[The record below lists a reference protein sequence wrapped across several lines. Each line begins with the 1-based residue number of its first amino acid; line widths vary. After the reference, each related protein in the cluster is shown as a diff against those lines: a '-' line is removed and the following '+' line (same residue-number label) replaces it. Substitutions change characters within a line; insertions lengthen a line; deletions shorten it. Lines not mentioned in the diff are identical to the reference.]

1 MEDDEETAAL
11 LAELRAISMQ
21 SASSSRFRHENDADD
36 NDDDDDDDVVV
47 GKNQGAPPLN
57 VTDIPNDIRIPNMAA
72 EAADAIPVP
81 TVSQSDTMT
90 ISLDEGDHGVA
101 VGGGGGTSSSS
112 HNSYRSTTTTPSSSS
127 TLSPTKKNSIHLTLM
142 QRHSPQ
148 ILRRKSLSAP
158 SSPGVHERIPSTMTD
173 DTATMNENNQ
183 EAAGMI
189 MEPPIVPSL
198 SQNTGTAFGASSHS
212 YTDSLR
218 SAPSDERSLSPVKR
232 TSRGATVTEK
242 AAVSATLSS
251 ASVSSV
257 PLPPWKRRPA
267 APPGPIPA
275 TNDAA
280 VDATDALTI
289 PTTAVTVGNLQHN
302 NPTIPPVS
310 STSTS
315 SFTYQGERGG
325 AAEDEELL
333 ALLRGISSASS
344 SSRRFDDENQ
354 SSDAP
359 MTTEPVA
366 TTAPVTKHQV
376 IPPWKKKRPVTSNT
390 ITKAQRPAAPAPA
403 PSTIPEEEHV
413 VVQVP
418 TIAVSAVNE
427 VAVVE
432 SLTNTEPIL
441 SNVIRSGG
449 LSSEVI
455 SQPYQGER
463 GGVAEDAE
471 LLALLRGVASSD
483 RFQENDDDIGVNV
496 TMTRTTHHPTTV
508 TSSRSAVPSMSRDPT
523 TTTMSEAPPP
533 LSDEDRI
540 ALEDIPAALS
550 DKNWKVRCQAY
561 DTLSYLLREHVRNN
575 VSGNNV
581 SINSDVIL
589 PGLDDRIPTFVED
602 TNAGALDKALELCLL
617 FAEHCTGAGH
627 ADIARR
633 IVSSM
638 IQKNCFSSRPTTL
651 KLSNALTLKL
661 MEVGVEGTASVHAI
675 VETLLTEGLAS
686 KKPKVIQ
693 ASTLLILD
701 ATYHF
706 GAVSLPLV
714 TVTNAAPK
722 MLSHSN
728 ATVRDCCIKVL
739 AEVCRTFGGSKAPI
753 QNVVDGMKKAQL
765 SELEAQLTE
774 QPEATPIRT
783 GLRSQTQQPSG
794 GANATT
800 SKADAMA
807 TLQANAKELE
817 AQRYAARSAVDIIAA
832 IDKTDY
838 SEQIVL
844 SKWSEKVAALDKVLE
859 CGGEKPYKL
868 MPPSSHVNY
877 GPLIAEMKKL
887 LAHTHFVV
895 CSRAIQVL
903 SMLALGVGEKLYPH
917 LRPTLTPLLQ
927 LSKDKKLTTEVS
939 NGLDALFGTVLS
951 FESLL
956 ENDDAVPSMVN
967 EKIQKNA
974 LARATA
980 LTYLQRCVDRQMSAG
995 PKGVLSASTAASIA
1009 TLMCNKIDDSDATV
1023 RKVALNVLESL
1034 LRPSDETDKSIA
1046 LNVNKVIEQ
1055 LRSSNPR
1062 AYKTLTATTAM
1073 TESKEC
1079 VPSSSGSSA
1088 AKAVPVET
1096 ATAPPMRIRSA
1107 APAKRPPSPAP
1118 TRIENRSIPSTEDT
1132 PGTTVG
1138 AVSDDRSPIPRL
1150 EEAMI
1155 HVTRLA
1161 IPLWDS
1167 SEDDGGILAG
1177 LKGTTSLTYVPLVSK
1192 SLRC

>member
-1 MEDDEETAAL
+1 M
-11 LAELRAISMQ
+11 
-21 SASSSRFRHENDADD
+21 
-36 NDDDDDDDVVV
+36 
-47 GKNQGAPPLN
+47 
-57 VTDIPNDIRIPNMAA
+57 
-72 EAADAIPVP
+72 
-81 TVSQSDTMT
+81 
-90 ISLDEGDHGVA
+90 
-101 VGGGGGTSSSS
+101 
-112 HNSYRSTTTTPSSSS
+112 
-127 TLSPTKKNSIHLTLM
+127 
-142 QRHSPQ
+142 
-148 ILRRKSLSAP
+148 
-158 SSPGVHERIPSTMTD
+158 
-173 DTATMNENNQ
+173 
-183 EAAGMI
+183 
-189 MEPPIVPSL
+189 
-198 SQNTGTAFGASSHS
+198 
-212 YTDSLR
+212 
-218 SAPSDERSLSPVKR
+218 
-232 TSRGATVTEK
+232 
-242 AAVSATLSS
+242 
-251 ASVSSV
+251 
-257 PLPPWKRRPA
+257 
-267 APPGPIPA
+267 
-275 TNDAA
+275 
-280 VDATDALTI
+280 
-289 PTTAVTVGNLQHN
+289 
-302 NPTIPPVS
+302 
-310 STSTS
+310 
-315 SFTYQGERGG
+315 
-325 AAEDEELL
+325 
-333 ALLRGISSASS
+333 
-344 SSRRFDDENQ
+344 
-354 SSDAP
+354 
-359 MTTEPVA
+359 
-366 TTAPVTKHQV
+366 
-376 IPPWKKKRPVTSNT
+376 
-390 ITKAQRPAAPAPA
+390 
-403 PSTIPEEEHV
+403 

-575 VSGNNV
+575 VSGNSV
-581 SINSDVIL
+581 SIDSDVIL

-903 SMLALGVGEKLYPH
+903 SMLAMGVGEKLYPH

-1009 TLMCNKIDDSDATV
+1009 TLMCNKIDDSDAAV

-1138 AVSDDRSPIPRL
+1138 TVSDDRSPIPRL